1 MWTGGGAGGV
11 LGGPHMGGWGR
22 SPGTGWQ
29 RVDGPSQGWRETPL
43 ESRSRLVGALGPTV
57 APKGGRGGRRGEGQK
72 LLTTTPLLLP
82 MSTLGRVWGEI

>member
-1 MWTGGGAGGV
+1 MDWRGGRSWAGHIWAGGGDLRAQAGRGWTDPV
-11 LGGPHMGGWGR
+11 RGG
-22 SPGTGWQ
+22 
-29 RVDGPSQGWRETPL
+29 ETPL

-57 APKGGRGGRRGEGQK
+57 APKEGLGGKKGEGQK